1 MRNAHAVSLRDH
13 VAALRA
19 ADQRAIEAERETSR
33 EAQRLLAI
41 AVETNRAAAN
51 EWREAMKD
59 REAAYLTRREFY
71 LIVGTACTVAA
82 TVGAIVA
89 LLAR

>member
-1 MRNAHAVSLRDH
+1 M
-13 VAALRA
+13 
-19 ADQRAIEAERETSR
+19 
-33 EAQRLLAI
+33 AI